1 MRTRVKICG
10 ITRLEDAMTAI
21 DAGADALGFVFY
33 PPSPR
38 DISVAQAREIVAQL
52 PPFVTTV
59 ALFVNADRG
68 TIAEV
73 VQQVKIDLLQF
84 HGNECPDYC
93 AEHGRPWIKAIRMKD
108 DVDLLQLNRAYHG
121 ASALLLDAYK
131 PGVPGGTGDSFDWE
145 RIPEE
150 MARRIVLAGGLNA
163 ENVAIA
169 IRKVHP
175 YAVDVSGGVEAGK
188 GIKDQEKIQQFM
200 RGVRLGQER
209 IIHETA

>member
-10 ITRLEDAMTAI
+10 ITRLEDAMAAI

-38 DISVAQAREIVAQL
+38 DVSVAQAREIVAQL

-59 ALFVNADRG
+59 ALFVNADRE

-73 VQQVKIDLLQF
+73 IRETGIDLLQF

-93 AEHGRPWIKAIRMKD
+93 AEHGRPWIKAVRMKD
-108 DVDLLQLNRAYHG
+108 DLDLDKVVRDHAG
-121 ASALLLDAYK
+121 ARALLLDAYR
-131 PGVPGGTGDSFDWE
+131 PGVPGGTGEAFDWG
-145 RIPEE
+145 RIPAEL
-150 MARRIVLAGGLNA
+150 AGRIVLAGGLTPD
-163 ENVAIA
+163 NVADA
-169 IRKVHP
+169 VRQVKP

-188 GIKDQEKIQQFM
+188 GIKDADKIKRFI
-200 RGVRLGQER
+200 RGVQLGEQ
-209 IIHETA
+209 